1 LPNRSKFLSLLALGL
16 FFLSALPAAH
26 GPGFRSR
33 TQLEEH
39 FAKHGAEFGQVSPE
53 QYLSLA
59 QALRDS
65 TTGADVLLSERPGGG
80 YAKYDRKSNSFG
92 AYDRDG
98 TIRSF
103 FKPNDGER
111 YFIRQARI
119 RNRND

>member
-1 LPNRSKFLSLLALGL
+1 LA
-16 FFLSALPAAH
+16 
-26 GPGFRSR
+26 
-33 TQLEEH
+33 EH
-39 FAKHGAEFGQVSPE
+39 FEKHGAEFGRISPE
-53 QYLSLA
+53 QYLALA
-59 QALRDS
+59 QALRDAPA
-65 TTGADVLLSERPGGG
+65 GHDILFSERPGGG

>member
-1 LPNRSKFLSLLALGL
+1 MPGAS
-16 FFLSALPAAH
+16 

-33 TQLEEH
+33 SYQAEH
-39 FAKHGAEFGQVSPE
+39 FAKHGAEFGHISPE
-53 QYLSLA
+53 QYLGLA
-59 QALRDS
+59 QQLRDAPA
-65 TTGADVLLSERPGGG
+65 GRDILRSERPGGG
-80 YAKYDRKSNSFG
+80 FAKYDRGSNSFG

-111 YFIRQARI
+111 YFVRQSQN

>member
-1 LPNRSKFLSLLALGL
+1 LLLLTWAIP
-16 FFLSALPAAH
+16 PAAQ
-26 GPGFRSR
+26 GQGFRSPQ
-33 TQLEEH
+33 QLAEH
-39 FAKHGAEFGQVSPE
+39 FEKHGAEFGRVSPE
-53 QYLSLA
+53 QYLHLA
-59 QALRDS
+59 QALRDAPE
-65 TTGADVLLSERPGGG
+65 GGDILLSRRPGGG
-80 YAKYDRKSNSFG
+80 YAKYDRKRSYFG